1 MSIFHNPLSVKKNHN
16 IDNITIGYLTK
27 CFLYSLLKFF
37 LFWSSKKCILSI
49 GFGVLLQIKV
59 LSYKTPEL

>member
-1 MSIFHNPLSVKKNHN
+1 MSTFQNPLSVKKIHN
-16 IDNITIGYLTK
+16 NDNITIDYLTK
-27 CFLYSLLKFF
+27 RFLSSLLKKF
-37 LFWSSKKCILSI
+37 LFWSSKECILSI